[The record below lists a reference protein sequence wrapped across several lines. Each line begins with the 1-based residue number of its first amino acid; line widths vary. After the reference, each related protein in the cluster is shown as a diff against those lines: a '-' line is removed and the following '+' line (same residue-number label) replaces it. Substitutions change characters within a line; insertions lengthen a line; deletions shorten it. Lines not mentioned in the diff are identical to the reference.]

1 MKYLVT
7 NHFGRGSD
15 WTPERLAAAL
25 KGPLGQLGVTV
36 ELTRAPVS
44 AGFQAV
50 GLSADA
56 YKRKHDE
63 VGRVVRQVMSAG
75 GTSGDAVTWP
85 QMAERVALPSSRE
98 RLRS

>member
-1 MKYLVT
+1 VIDDSFYAGRFMKYLVT

-15 WTPERLAAAL
+15 WTPEKLAAAL
-25 KGPLGQLGVTV
+25 RGPLGQLGVTV
-36 ELTRAPVS
+36 ELTRAPIS

-63 VGRVVRQVMSAG
+63 VGRVVRQVMSAAA
-75 GTSGDAVTWP
+75 SVDA
-85 QMAERVALPSSRE
+85 MS
-98 RLRS
+98 